1 MNQSRLTFLIL
12 AALMA
17 SQASASDLL
26 EMYRAATTQDSLLAS
41 AQASLRAGAE
51 KSSQGLALLLPNV
64 NLTAN
69 TTYNDV
75 NTQYSGSSRTTQ
87 YNNSGFGISLSQPLY
102 RHQNWLLYS
111 EAELQVAISGAQY
124 QLAENDLI
132 LRVAQRYFDV
142 LIADDTVQL
151 ISAQKLAIT
160 EQLQQVKRNF
170 EVGTSTI
177 TDTYE
182 AQARFDLVAAQ
193 EISAQNNLEVAR
205 QALQQIINVSPGI
218 LTPLG
223 KNFKMTQPLPTDV
236 ESWLQNA
243 QQHNAQILV
252 AEASMQLAEKELSR
266 AFDGHMPTLDLVANF
281 SFNSAN
287 GGTFTGTGFG
297 AADTQQ
303 KNIGLQLNIP
313 LYQGGATQSKYRE
326 AEALRDKAK
335 KELDNVRRTVTVQ
348 TRQAYLGVMSGIS
361 QVQALEQALKSS
373 ESLLESSKVGQSV
386 GVRTN
391 LDVLNAQQ
399 QLFSTR
405 RDLRQAE
412 YAYLISQ
419 LKLKAAAGNLTEEDV
434 IRVNQALH

>member
-1 MNQSRLTFLIL
+1 MKPSQLTFFIL
-12 AALMA
+12 AALIVN
-17 SQASASDLL
+17 QASATDLL
-26 EMYRAATTQDSLLAS
+26 EMYRAATTQDPLLAS
-41 AQASLRAGAE
+41 ARASQRAGIE
-51 KSSQGLALLLPNV
+51 KSAQGRALLLPNV
-64 NLTAN
+64 SLTAN
-69 TTYNDV
+69 STYNDV
-75 NTQYSGSSRTTQ
+75 NTQYTGGSRTTQ
-87 YNNSGFGISLSQPLY
+87 YNNSGFGISLVQPLY
-102 RHQNWLLYS
+102 RHQNWVLYS
-111 EAELQVAISGAQY
+111 EAELQVAISESQY
-124 QLAENDLI
+124 KLAENDLV

-142 LIADDTVQL
+142 LIAEDTVQL
-151 ISAQKLAIT
+151 IAAQKLAIT

-182 AQARFDLVAAQ
+182 VQARFDLVNAQ

-205 QALQQIINVSPGI
+205 QSLQQIISVSPGI

-223 KNFKMTQPLPTDV
+223 KGFKMSQPLPVEV
-236 ESWLQNA
+236 ESWLADA
-243 QQHNAQILV
+243 QQHNFQILI

-266 AFDGHMPTLDLVANF
+266 AFDGHMPTLDLVASY

-287 GGTFTGTGFG
+287 GGTFTGVGFG

-303 KNIGLQLNIP
+303 KNIGVQLNVP
-313 LYQGGATQSKYRE
+313 LYQGGATQSKFRE
-326 AEALRDKAK
+326 AEAVRDKAK
-335 KELDNVRRTVTVQ
+335 KDLDNVRRSVVVQ
-348 TRQAYLGVMSGIS
+348 TRQAYLGVISGIS

-412 YAYLISQ
+412 YAYLMSQ
-419 LKLKAAAGNLTEEDV
+419 LRLKAAVGNLTEEDI

>member
-12 AALMA
+12 ASLMT
-17 SQASASDLL
+17 SQVLASDLL
-26 EMYRAATTQDSLLAS
+26 EMYRAATTQDPLLAS

-69 TTYNDV
+69 TTYNDF
-75 NTQYSGSSRTTQ
+75 NTQYSGGSRTLQ

-111 EAELQVAISGAQY
+111 EAELQVAISDAQY
-124 QLAENDLI
+124 KLAENDLI

-142 LIADDTVQL
+142 LIAEDTVQL

-193 EISAQNNLEVAR
+193 EISAQNNLEVSR

-243 QQHNAQILV
+243 QQHNAQILI

-281 SFNSAN
+281 SYNSAN
-287 GGTFTGTGFG
+287 GGTFTGTSYG

-335 KELDNVRRTVTVQ
+335 KELDNVRRTVIVQ

-412 YAYLISQ
+412 YTYLISQ
-419 LKLKAAAGNLTEEDV
+419 LKLKAAAGNLNEEDI